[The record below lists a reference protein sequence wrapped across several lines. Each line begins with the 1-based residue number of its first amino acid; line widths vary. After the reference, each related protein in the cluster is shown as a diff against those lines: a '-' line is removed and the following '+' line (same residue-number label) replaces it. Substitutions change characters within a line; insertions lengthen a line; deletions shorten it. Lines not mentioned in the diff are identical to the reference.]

1 MESRQGCAL
10 VTGGSRGIGAEIA
23 VALAESGW
31 PVAVNYR
38 SDRAGAAATAG
49 RIEAAGSRAL
59 LVCGDVTGAD
69 APEQLFTTV
78 QEELGKVLV
87 LVNNAGIRMDGLSPQ
102 LKDEHW
108 QRVID
113 TNLTAPFRMVRQALM
128 QMIRSRFGRIINI
141 ASIVG
146 MRANAGQANYAA
158 AKAGLVA
165 MTKTVAAEVGRRGIT
180 VNAIA
185 PGLIESDMTR
195 DLHEGLAGII
205 PARRFGLAAEVA
217 ACARFLASEEAS
229 YVNGAVLT
237 VDGGL
242 SA

>member
-1 MESRQGCAL
+1 MQSRQGCAL
-10 VTGGSRGIGAEIA
+10 VTGASRGIGAEIA
-23 VALAESGW
+23 AALGEAGW

-38 SDRAGAAATAG
+38 GDQAGAEATAA
-49 RIEAAGSRAL
+49 RIEGVGSRAL
-59 LVCGDVTGAD
+59 LAQADVTEPD
-69 APEQLFTTV
+69 TPERLFAAI
-78 QEELGKVLV
+78 EPELGKVLV
-87 LVNNAGIRMDGLSPQ
+87 LVNNAGVRVDALSPQ
-102 LKDEHW
+102 MKDDQW

-113 TNLTAPFRMVRQALM
+113 TNLTAPFRLARQALM
-128 QMIRSRFGRIINI
+128 GMIRSRFGRIINI
-141 ASIVG
+141 SSVAGLRASP
-146 MRANAGQANYAA
+146 GQANYAA

-165 MTKTVAAEVGRRGIT
+165 MTKTMAAEVARRGIT

-185 PGLIESDMTR
+185 PGLIESDMTH
-195 DLHEGLAGII
+195 DVHEGIVALV
-205 PARRFGLAAEVA
+205 PARRMGVVAEVA

>member
-1 MESRQGCAL
+1 MQSREGCAL
-10 VTGGSRGIGAEIA
+10 VTGASRGIGAEIA
-23 VALAESGW
+23 VSLAEAGW
-31 PVAVNYR
+31 PIALNYR
-38 SDRAGAAATAG
+38 SDQAGAEATAT
-49 RIEAAGSRAL
+49 RIEAAGSRSILA
-59 LVCGDVTGAD
+59 CADVTDPD
-69 APEQLFTTV
+69 APEKLLGAAEQ
-78 QEELGKVLV
+78 LGKVLV
-87 LVNNAGIRMDGLSPQ
+87 LVNNAGIRMDALSPQ
-102 LKDEHW
+102 MKDEHW

-113 TNLTAPFRMVRQALM
+113 TNLTAPFRMIRQALM
-128 QMIRSRFGRIINI
+128 HMIRSRFGRIINI
-141 ASIVG
+141 ASVVG
-146 MRANAGQANYAA
+146 LRANAGQANYAA

-165 MTKTVAAEVGRRGIT
+165 MTKTVATEVARRGIT

-195 DLHEGLAGII
+195 DLHEGIVAVV
-205 PARRFGLAAEVA
+205 PARRMGLATEVA

>member
-1 MESRQGCAL
+1 MQSRQGCAL

-23 VALAESGW
+23 VALAEAGW

-38 SDRAGAAATAG
+38 SDRAGAERTAA
-49 RIEAAGSRAL
+49 RVEATGSRAC
-59 LVCGDVTGAD
+59 LVCADVTEVA
-69 APEQLFTTV
+69 APENLFASV
-78 QEELGKVLV
+78 ERELGKVLV
-87 LVNNAGIRMDGLSPQ
+87 LVNNAGIRIDRLSPQ
-102 LKDEHW
+102 MKDEHW
-108 QRVID
+108 QQVID
-113 TNLTAPFRMVRQALM
+113 ANLTAPFRMVRQAVM
-128 QMIRSRFGRIINI
+128 HMIRSRFGRIINI
-141 ASIVG
+141 ASVVG
-146 MRANAGQANYAA
+146 LRASAGQANYAA
-158 AKAGLVA
+158 AKAGLIA

-195 DLHEGLAGII
+195 DVHQGIVGI
-205 PARRFGLAAEVA
+205 VPARRMGLAAEVA
-217 ACARFLASEEAS
+217 ACARFLASGEAS